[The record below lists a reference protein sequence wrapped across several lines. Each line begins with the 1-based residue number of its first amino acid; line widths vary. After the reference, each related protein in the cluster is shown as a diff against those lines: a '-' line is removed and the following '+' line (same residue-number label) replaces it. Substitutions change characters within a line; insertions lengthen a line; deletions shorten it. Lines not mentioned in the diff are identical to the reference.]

1 MQNPMHSKS
10 RALFMGTGEIGLPVL
25 RWLIKAPDLELVAVV
40 TQPDRAVGR
49 SQILTAPAPKRVALE
64 DDLPVL
70 QPAKVRRPEALDAIR
85 RFTPDLIV
93 VMAYGQ
99 ILPKALL
106 EMPTV
111 ACLNLHASLLPR
123 HRGAAPIQASILA
136 GDRATGITVM
146 HMAEGLDTGDILVA
160 KSIPIRRRE
169 TGGSLHDRLAEIGPE
184 TLSMALGLIM
194 ERTAPRTPQD
204 ESLATYAPKLDRE
217 SGKIDWSR
225 DCWYLDRLVRAMN
238 PWPGAFTWVQHPDG
252 AARKLK
258 VYNALPMHR
267 IFGRIGVVERV
278 GPRGIVVGC
287 GAGGLLLKEVQIEGK
302 RRISAAELVRGLS
315 LPPGTALACVDL
327 KFGSVGCESI

>member
-1 MQNPMHSKS
+1 
-10 RALFMGTGEIGLPVL
+10 MGTGEIGLPVL
-25 RWLIKAPDLELVAVV
+25 RWLASAPLLELVAIV
-40 TQPDRAVGR
+40 TQPDKPVGR
-49 SQILTAPAPKRVALE
+49 SQILMPPAAKALGMTLN
-64 DDLPVL
+64 LPVL
-70 QPAKVRRPEALDAIR
+70 QPQKVRRPEELERIGTLR
-85 RFTPDLIV
+85 PDLIV

-99 ILPKALL
+99 ILPKGLL
-106 EMPTV
+106 EMPTL

-146 HMAEGLDTGDILVA
+146 HVAEGLDTGDILVA

-184 TLSMALGLIM
+184 TLSMALGLIL

-267 IFGRIGVVERV
+267 ISGRIGVVERV

-302 RRISAAELVRGLS
+302 RRLSAAEFVRGFS
-315 LPPGTALACVDL
+315 LPPGTALGNGV
-327 KFGSVGCESI
+327 

>member
-1 MQNPMHSKS
+1 
-10 RALFMGTGEIGLPVL
+10 MGTGEIGLPVL
-25 RWLIKAPDLELVAVV
+25 RWLASAPLLELVAIV
-40 TQPDRAVGR
+40 TQPDKPVGR
-49 SQILTAPAPKRVALE
+49 SQILMPPAAKALGMTLN
-64 DDLPVL
+64 LPVL
-70 QPAKVRRPEALDAIR
+70 QPQKVRRPEELDRIGTLR
-85 RFTPDLIV
+85 PDLIV

-106 EMPTV
+106 EMPGL

-238 PWPGAFTWVQHPDG
+238 PWPGALTWVQHPDG

-267 IFGRIGVVERV
+267 ISGRIGVVERV

-302 RRISAAELVRGLS
+302 RRLSAAEFVRGFS
-315 LPPGTALACVDL
+315 LPPGTALGNGV
-327 KFGSVGCESI
+327 